1 MGLRL
6 YILAFAAVAALPAQ
20 DQSAAEK
27 LYAHTDYEKAL
38 QLLKDSPDTSG
49 AHWELMGKCHLML
62 GNTKKATEY
71 FQKAAAAEPQ
81 NSDYVLW
88 LGRSWGRRA
97 ETASPFVAPLNAA
110 KARDYFEQALE
121 LNPENRDALGD
132 LFDYYL
138 NAPGFLG
145 GGVDKAEALAKRIEA
160 IDPPEG
166 HFVLSQ
172 VAGKREQRD
181 AAERELRIAVKLA
194 PDQLGHVLALA
205 RFLARQARLVE
216 SDAVLAEAERIA
228 PTSPRILY
236 AKASIYIETHRKVD
250 EARSL
255 LKTYLESQ
263 LSPDDP
269 PREAAEKLLKTVSG
283 S

>member
-6 YILAFAAVAALPAQ
+6 YILGFIAVATVLAQ

-71 FQKAAAAEPQ
+71 FQKAVAAEPQ

-110 KARDYFEQALE
+110 KARDYFEKALE

-145 GGVDKAEALAKRIEA
+145 GGVDKAEAVAKRIEA